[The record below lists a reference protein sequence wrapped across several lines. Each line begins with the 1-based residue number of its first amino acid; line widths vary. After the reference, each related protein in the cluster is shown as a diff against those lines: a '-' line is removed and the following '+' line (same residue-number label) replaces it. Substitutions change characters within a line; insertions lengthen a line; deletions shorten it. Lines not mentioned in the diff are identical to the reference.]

1 MLTMN
6 EHLEVL
12 ELSVA
17 DVLKHIPATAKFFIS
32 QHTDCVG
39 CRLAH
44 FCSLSDVVKS
54 YELDEKKFM
63 EELSKFNVQTTLTRS
78 MK

>member
-1 MLTMN
+1 M
-6 EHLEVL
+6 
-12 ELSVA
+12 A
-17 DVLKHIPATAKFFIS
+17 DVLKRIPATVKFFIN

-44 FCSLSDVVKS
+44 FCSMNDVVKT

-63 EELSKFNVQTTLTRS
+63 EELFKYDVQTILTRS

>member
-1 MLTMN
+1 
-6 EHLEVL
+6 
-12 ELSVA
+12 VA
-17 DVLKHIPATAKFFIS
+17 DVLKHIPATAKFIIS

-39 CRLAH
+39 CRQAH